1 MGGTE
6 LVKSLEAL
14 IIRRAAFLFGF
25 FSTAALI
32 APTMAQEQARRTIY
46 VKHLEPPRLY
56 PALARQT
63 RVQGTIVIKLVIDA
77 DGTVLS
83 TESSRGDASTTGF
96 DILKGDAEKIVKTCT
111 FGCVGCASNAPF
123 EHTIRFK
130 YQLDYQ
136 DTLPN
141 NRVVLNLPDEMTIS
155 TSPEV
160 VYPCADAK
168 TSKKK
173 GSH

>member
-1 MGGTE
+1 MIYRTAFFASG
-6 LVKSLEAL
+6 LAL
-14 IIRRAAFLFGF
+14 CFLARPVQQG
-25 FSTAALI
+25 
-32 APTMAQEQARRTIY
+32 MAQAMRAHEEKWPVIY

-56 PALARQT
+56 PPLARQT

-83 TESSRGDASTTGF
+83 AESSPGDASTTGF
-96 DILKGDAEKIVKTCT
+96 DILKGDAEKIVKTWT
-111 FGCVGCASNAPF
+111 FGCLGCPPNAPF
-123 EHTIRFK
+123 AHTIKVK

-136 DTLPN
+136 DILPN
-141 NRVVLNLPDEMTIS
+141 NRVVMNLPDEMTIS
-155 TSPEV
+155 TSTEV
-160 VYPCADAK
+160 IYPCANAK

>member
-1 MGGTE
+1 MTYRTAFIASG
-6 LVKSLEAL
+6 LAL
-14 IIRRAAFLFGF
+14 CFL
-25 FSTAALI
+25 
-32 APTMAQEQARRTIY
+32 APPAQQGMAQAMRAQEEKWPVIY

-63 RVQGTIVIKLVIDA
+63 RVEGTIVIKLMIDA

-83 TESSRGDASTTGF
+83 TESSRGDAGTTGF
-96 DILKGDAEKIVKTCT
+96 GILKSDAEKIVKTWT
-111 FGCVGCASNAPF
+111 FGCVGCAANAPF
-123 EHTIRFK
+123 EHTIKFNYR
-130 YQLDYQ
+130 LDYQ
-136 DTLPN
+136 DILPN

-155 TSPEV
+155 TSTEV
-160 VYPCADAK
+160 IYPCANAK

>member
-1 MGGTE
+1 MTHRT
-6 LVKSLEAL
+6 LMLAL
-14 IIRRAAFLFGF
+14 GAFLAVPAL
-25 FSTAALI
+25 AASI
-32 APTMAQEQARRTIY
+32 VSKVAREEKQPIIY

-77 DGTVLS
+77 DGAVLS
-83 TESSRGDASTTGF
+83 TESSRGDSSTTGF
-96 DILKGDAEKIVKTCT
+96 DILRGDAEKIVKTWT
-111 FGCVGCASNAPF
+111 FGCVGCTPNAPF

-141 NRVVLNLPDEMTIS
+141 NRVVMNLPDEMTIS
-155 TSPEV
+155 TSTEV
-160 VYPCADAK
+160 TYPCPDTK
-168 TSKKK
+168 PSKKR
-173 GSH
+173 SH